1 MSGGLTSLKEQ
12 SRILWNLGIDEIM
25 NLIQALSR
33 NAFSGPPEPKA
44 YFRPADG
51 PRRARAAPEPVLE
64 LQPPGELT
72 PDAGRSAGGELV
84 RRIQAGE
91 PRAETELVTQYREGL
106 FFLLKRWT
114 RDPETAE
121 DLCQETLRLA
131 LEKIRKGE
139 VREPDRLAAYLRSLA
154 KNLSTQLYRRTGER
168 TDLRE
173 ELAPG
178 QELPDRQPGAL
189 ASLLQ
194 EEKACLARRV
204 LQNLGSD
211 RDRQIL
217 LRYYLSEE
225 RPERICSDLGLT
237 SEHFYRVLHRARQRY
252 RRLFEEQIDPALRRK
267 D

>member
-1 MSGGLTSLKEQ
+1 
-12 SRILWNLGIDEIM
+12 M

-33 NAFSGPPEPKA
+33 NAFSGQPEPKTF
-44 YFRPADG
+44 FRPADG
-51 PRRARAAPEPVLE
+51 TRRARAPEPPAE
-64 LQPPGELT
+64 LPSPAELT
-72 PDAGRSAGGELV
+72 SDTCHTAGSDCGDLV
-84 RRIQAGE
+84 RRIRAGE
-91 PRAETELVTQYREGL
+91 TRAEAELVTRYREGL

-131 LEKIRKGE
+131 LEKIRKDE

-173 ELAPG
+173 ELSPG

-194 EEKACLARRV
+194 QEKASLARRV

-211 RDRQIL
+211 RDREIL
-217 LRYYLSEE
+217 LRYYLTEE

-252 RRLFEEQIDPALRRK
+252 RRLFEEQIDPVPRRGK

>member
-1 MSGGLTSLKEQ
+1 MMN
-12 SRILWNLGIDEIM
+12 RIQVLARN
-25 NLIQALSR
+25 ALSLR
-33 NAFSGPPEPKA
+33 SEPKA
-44 YFRPADG
+44 FFRPPEG
-51 PRRARAAPEPVLE
+51 TRRATPSEPPRALAVADDLPPPPADPV
-64 LQPPGELT
+64 
-72 PDAGRSAGGELV
+72 ELV

-91 PRAETELVTQYREGL
+91 ARAEAELVHRYREGL

-121 DLCQETLRLA
+121 DLCQDTLRLA

-154 KNLSTQLYRRTGER
+154 KNLSTQLYRRCGER

-173 ELAPG
+173 DLAPG
-178 QELPDRQPGAL
+178 EELPDRQPGAL
-189 ASLLQ
+189 AALLQ
-194 EEKACLARRV
+194 EEKARLAREV
-204 LQNLGSD
+204 LQSLGSD
-211 RDRQIL
+211 RDRQVL

-225 RPERICSDLGLT
+225 RAESICGDLGLS

-252 RRLFEEQIDPALRRK
+252 RRLFEEQLNPASRRGE